1 MEVESR
7 TRDPV
12 ILDKILL
19 DEGANGTENASVT
32 THNPQLQKLYL
43 TAFSNKILNLES
55 YAVIVCFSVLLCP
68 PEFLWI

>member
-43 TAFSNKILNLES
+43 TALSNKILNLES
-55 YAVIVCFSVLLCP
+55 YAVIFCFPVLLCP
-68 PEFLWI
+68 PEFL

>member
-12 ILDKILL
+12 IFDKILL

-43 TAFSNKILNLES
+43 TDRTKA
-55 YAVIVCFSVLLCP
+55 AIVALKEGLV
-68 PEFLWI
+68 

>member
-12 ILDKILL
+12 IFDKILL

-43 TAFSNKILNLES
+43 TAFSNKI
-55 YAVIVCFSVLLCP
+55 
-68 PEFLWI
+68 

>member
-43 TAFSNKILNLES
+43 TALSNKILNLES
-55 YAVIVCFSVLLCP
+55 YAVIFCFSVLLCP
-68 PEFLWI
+68 LEFL